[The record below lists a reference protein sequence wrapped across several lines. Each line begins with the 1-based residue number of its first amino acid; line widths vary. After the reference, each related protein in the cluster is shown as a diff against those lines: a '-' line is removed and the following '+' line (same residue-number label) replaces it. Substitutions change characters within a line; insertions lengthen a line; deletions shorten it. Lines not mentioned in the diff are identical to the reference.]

1 MTKDIFS
8 NQYWEKAWEDD
19 PNTQD
24 KRMKRAGL
32 GDPSAPGF
40 EKWAENFNKN
50 SFTEESQHRT
60 KRIMNWIEQQT
71 GRFSNLSVLDI
82 GVASGV
88 FSVPF
93 AKEGAKVTALEASPI
108 LHDMLKIMQII
119 TV

>member
-8 NQYWEKAWEDD
+8 NQYWEKAWEAD

-32 GDPSAPGF
+32 GNPSAPGF

-50 SFTEESQHRT
+50 SFTEESQQRT
-60 KRIMNWIEQQT
+60 KWIMNWIEQQT

-93 AKEGAKVTALEASPI
+93 AK
-108 LHDMLKIMQII
+108 
-119 TV
+119 